1 MPETA
6 NGPDDALTWEAV
18 NWAVHEQNVA
28 RLRRRIFTAA
38 RDGDLA
44 KARNLQPAVPE
55 GACLRRMRGNAHVRC
70 GGEGGAAMRR
80 PYPTGTALRERGL
93 RKEAAEV
100 MQAALTDLAPLS
112 SKTTA
117 CRILGIS
124 RATLHRRENPAATE
138 REMPAGPRVPHPAA
152 LSEQER
158 EQVLDVLDSDRFA
171 DKSPAQ
177 AWAVLLDE
185 GSYYCSIRTMYRVL
199 ESRNEVR
206 ERRAQA
212 AHPPRVRPELVADG
226 PDQVWTWD
234 ITKLR
239 SQWRGLYF
247 DLYVMM
253 DIFSRKVVRQ
263 EVHVTENGDLAK
275 AFIENAI
282 AANGGARPDYIHA
295 DNGTSMTSKPVSQLL
310 SDLNIADSH
319 SRPHVSNDNPYSEAA
334 FKTLKYCPVFPGNF
348 ESVGEAR
355 TFCSLFFGYYNNE
368 HRHSGIGLNTPQS
381 VHDGT
386 WRQIRERRQQVLDAA
401 YAARPDRFRGRRPLA
416 PDLPARVWINQPRP
430 TIQSQETAGINQ
442 AA

>member
-1 MPETA
+1 MSDE
-6 NGPDDALTWEAV
+6 
-18 NWAVHEQNVA
+18 
-28 RLRRRIFTAA
+28 
-38 RDGDLA
+38 
-44 KARNLQPAVPE
+44 
-55 GACLRRMRGNAHVRC
+55 
-70 GGEGGAAMRR
+70 
-80 PYPTGTALRERGL
+80 
-93 RKEAAEV
+93 
-100 MQAALTDLAPLS
+100 
-112 SKTTA
+112 
-117 CRILGIS
+117 
-124 RATLHRRENPAATE
+124 
-138 REMPAGPRVPHPAA
+138 
-152 LSEQER
+152 ER

-234 ITKLR
+234 ITKLK

-253 DIFSRKVVRQ
+253 DIFSRKVIRQ

-310 SDLNIADSH
+310 SDLNITDSH

-334 FKTLKYCPVFPGNF
+334 LPG
-348 ESVGEAR
+348 
-355 TFCSLFFGYYNNE
+355 
-368 HRHSGIGLNTPQS
+368 SGQGS
-381 VHDGT
+381 H
-386 WRQIRERRQQVLDAA
+386 
-401 YAARPDRFRGRRPLA
+401 
-416 PDLPARVWINQPRP
+416 LPAP
-430 TIQSQETAGINQ
+430 TDPDVNLSIHPARAVQSFGQYRSAQCANSHGARSRTPFSHSRARLSLPFSRLYFH
-442 AA
+442 